1 MSNRFRAARLG
12 LALALVALVATACSF
27 TRFGYNQADTLA
39 SYMVDS
45 YLDLDG
51 QQKTDFAKRFDRFYA
66 WHRSEQLPE
75 YAQFF
80 RAAQTRIQK
89 GIARE
94 DVLWFVDGLRAR
106 VRIAGKHAA
115 PETAAFL
122 ATLTPAQIEN
132 LQKKWEK
139 DNKKYVKE
147 NKINGTPD
155 ERAEVETKKIV
166 KTFKEWL
173 TALNDDQETRVAAMV
188 RELPAID
195 QFRYAERLRRQ
206 KEFIAVLQHRN
217 EDRAAFTARVSE
229 WLTGWDKGRTPEE
242 QKRLDAWWQKRADIF
257 VALDKSL
264 TRDQRTASLE
274 RMQGYI
280 EDFTTLAG
288 KGNSSR
294 TAAR

>member
-1 MSNRFRAARLG
+1 VR
-12 LALALVALVATACSF
+12 TAG
-27 TRFGYNQADTLA
+27 RQ
-39 SYMVDS
+39 
-45 YLDLDG
+45 
-51 QQKTDFAKRFDRFYA
+51 
-66 WHRSEQLPE
+66 
-75 YAQFF
+75 
-80 RAAQTRIQK
+80 
-89 GIARE
+89 
-94 DVLWFVDGLRAR
+94 
-106 VRIAGKHAA
+106 AA

-147 NKINGTPD
+147 NKVNGTPD
-155 ERAEVETKKIV
+155 ERAEVESKKIV

-173 TALNDDQETRVAAMV
+173 TALNDEQEARVATMV

-206 KEFIAVLQHRN
+206 KEFIALLQHRTD
-217 EDRAAFTARVSE
+217 DRASFTARVSE

-257 VALDKSL
+257 VALDKTL

-280 EDFTTLAG
+280 EDFTQLAG